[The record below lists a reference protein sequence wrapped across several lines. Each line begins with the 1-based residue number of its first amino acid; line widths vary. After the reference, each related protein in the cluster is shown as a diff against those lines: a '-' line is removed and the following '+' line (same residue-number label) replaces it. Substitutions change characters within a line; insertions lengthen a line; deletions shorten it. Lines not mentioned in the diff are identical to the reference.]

1 MTPPA
6 FAEAIAAEMPAGRTA
21 VVEGAAH
28 WCQLEAPADV
38 NGLLLRF
45 LDEIAT

>member
-6 FAEAIAAEMPAGRTA
+6 FAEALAAAIPGARAA

-28 WCQLEAPADV
+28 WCQLEASAAV
-38 NGLLLRF
+38 NAHLLEF